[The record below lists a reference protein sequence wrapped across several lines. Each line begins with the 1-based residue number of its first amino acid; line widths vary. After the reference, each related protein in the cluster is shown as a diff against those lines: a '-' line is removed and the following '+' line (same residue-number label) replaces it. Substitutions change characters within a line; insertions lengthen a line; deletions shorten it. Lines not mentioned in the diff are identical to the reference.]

1 MRPPLSDELRVRHVL
16 DAIKEVESYLV
27 NVSLDEFL
35 TNSEKRFATIKQ
47 IEIIGEACAR
57 ITSPIKDRYPDIEWR
72 NIVGFRNIS
81 IHEYFGVN
89 FQIVW
94 QIAQNDLPTLKQQF
108 KVLLEGFTNGYS
120 RSGYTI
126 LIERDN
132 SFDTICINLPVR
144 IQFGF

>member
-1 MRPPLSDELRVRHVL
+1 MKQPLSDELRVRHIL
-16 DAIKEVESYLV
+16 DAIREIESYLL

-35 TNSEKRFATIKQ
+35 ANSEKRFATIKQ

-57 ITSPIKDRYPDIEWR
+57 ISSTVKDNYPDIEWK

-108 KVLLEGFTNGYS
+108 T
-120 RSGYTI
+120 TI
-126 LIERDN
+126 LD
-132 SFDTICINLPVR
+132 
-144 IQFGF
+144 GFMSS

>member
-35 TNSEKRFATIKQ
+35 ANSEKRFATIKQ

-57 ITSPIKDRYPDIEWR
+57 ITSPIKGRYPDIEWR
-72 NIVGFRNIS
+72 NIGGFRNIS

-94 QIAQNDLPTLKQQF
+94 QIAQDDLPTLKQQF
-108 KVLLEGFTNGYS
+108 AVILDGFTNG
-120 RSGYTI
+120 
-126 LIERDN
+126 
-132 SFDTICINLPVR
+132 
-144 IQFGF
+144 